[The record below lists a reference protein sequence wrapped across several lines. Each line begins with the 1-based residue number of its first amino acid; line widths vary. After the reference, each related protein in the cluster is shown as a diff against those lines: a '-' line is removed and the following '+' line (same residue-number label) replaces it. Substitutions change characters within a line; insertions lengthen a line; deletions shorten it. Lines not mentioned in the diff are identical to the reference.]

1 MERDFLGLN
10 SKESVLVVKEEISN
24 DGCKDSGYASGAGG
38 AHWPFLNKVSALP
51 HLMSF
56 KAAQDDKTKKMVS
69 ESFLSSGFMPIS
81 TADAFDHCQ
90 KQAPCEIQNYFNHDR
105 QDGTHFSLTAY
116 PMQHD
121 VHSVHRPHDA
131 KMISVTNQGFSVPV
145 SNPFFKNHFA
155 TTGQNFAATTIKQQL
170 QGIPVTAPYSILPVA
185 GSTEPRNNS
194 KNSGSPSQ
202 LTIFYAGTVNVY
214 DDISPE
220 KVQAMMLLAGNGS
233 SISSNAAQPKT
244 QAPSAKFPVEDGV
257 PVNQPTNTP
266 PSGLSSPLSVSSHTG
281 VQSVSG
287 STNTDE
293 LMAPRTTG
301 HPTSPVSKMEPPKI
315 VNAVGSVAATSLIPS
330 AVPQARK
337 ASLARFLEK
346 RKERVMISA
355 PYNLSKKCPDSNGV
369 NFTQQGEQQ

>member
-90 KQAPCEIQNYFNHDR
+90 KQAPCEIQ
-105 QDGTHFSLTAY
+105 
-116 PMQHD
+116 
-121 VHSVHRPHDA
+121 
-131 KMISVTNQGFSVPV
+131 MISVTNQGFSVPV

-315 VNAVGSVAATSLIPS
+315 VNAVGSVAATSMIPS

-355 PYNLSKKCPDSNGV
+355 PYNFSKKCPDSNGV